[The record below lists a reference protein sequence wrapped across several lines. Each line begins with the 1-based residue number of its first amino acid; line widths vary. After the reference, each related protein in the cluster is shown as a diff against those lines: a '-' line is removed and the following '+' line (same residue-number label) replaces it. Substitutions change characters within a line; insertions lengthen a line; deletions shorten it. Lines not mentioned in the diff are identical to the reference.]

1 MKINFHKSESIP
13 MNLDEERSHEIAH
26 ILNCPMGKFP
36 LKYLGVPVH
45 FERLKREDVQPL
57 VDKLV
62 KGIAGWRGRLLSYS
76 SRLVLIKSCLASIL
90 VYILSFI
97 KFPKWAITLLESQMT
112 HCLWNNDNDCH
123 SYHLASWPH
132 VMMRQEFGVLGV
144 LSLRELNF
152 CLLASCVRRYVVDK
166 EKIWKLIIDYDTK
179 NPNIF
184 YCRSNSCSNF
194 WKRVLKAA
202 QVAKMGY
209 RWKVGDGKKIKFCE
223 DVWIGSSS
231 LAIQFWEIYCIVN
244 EQNSTLADLWVGEQ
258 LSSNI
263 LFVDVWIEDFLINGR
278 R

>member
-1 MKINFHKSESIP
+1 

-132 VMMRQEFGVLGV
+132 VTMRQEFGVLGV

-179 NPNIF
+179 NPQ
-184 YCRSNSCSNF
+184 Y
-194 WKRVLKAA
+194 L
-202 QVAKMGY
+202 
-209 RWKVGDGKKIKFCE
+209 
-223 DVWIGSSS
+223 
-231 LAIQFWEIYCIVN
+231 L
-244 EQNSTLADLWVGEQ
+244 L
-258 LSSNI
+258 
-263 LFVDVWIEDFLINGR
+263 
-278 R
+278 